1 MRLSRFPLGAALLA
15 ASLLQG
21 SASAQCNAPEVV
33 KGNDKYNELVCE
45 GDAASRSGDHKK
57 ALGLFL
63 AASKQTTLEF
73 PNVLLFGRI
82 AETYAQLGQLRE
94 ADLYI
99 QYDNLSVLWLIGVV
113 RCQTPPNAE
122 AEVLLQDGSLLQ
134 SEAAIHMANVL
145 CGPIYDNNDYFGDRD
160 AESFV
165 PAAKAILRYDALR
178 REIHNISGT
187 LQEDQRQ
194 NKERSKVQK

>member
-1 MRLSRFPLGAALLA
+1 MRPSRFSLVAALLA

-21 SASAQCNAPEVV
+21 SVSAQCNAPEVV
-33 KGNDKYNELVCE
+33 KGNDKYDELVCE

-63 AASKQTTLEF
+63 AASEQTTLEF
-73 PNVLLFGRI
+73 PNLLLFGRI
-82 AETYAQLGQLRE
+82 AETYAQLGQFRE
-94 ADLYI
+94 ADLYL
-99 QYDNLSVLWLIGVV
+99 QYDNLSLMWQIGVV

-122 AEVLLQDGSLLQ
+122 AEVLLQDGTLLH
-134 SEAAIHMANVL
+134 SEAAIHMASVL

-165 PAAKAILRYDALR
+165 PVAKAILRYNTLR
-178 REIHNISGT
+178 QEIHDMRGKQQTN
-187 LQEDQRQ
+187 QQQ
-194 NKERSKVQK
+194 NKEKPKLQK